1 MQVVTALP
9 QRSVFPRFT
18 PRWKLKER
26 AVEWWAVIRSNLA
39 PAGTCHLSAFQI
51 LYPSFGR
58 WSLAISQRIWMFR
71 GLNNQARY
79 VSLCESFCIAF
90 LAIGSINL
98 CFEHWITGEPLAI
111 SNRPLWRAA
120 PQMFAERTVEAQIF
134 EDMGF
139 PKLSS
144 HLSSSHL
151 KPLYP
156 QVISSPNR
164 FFSFPAFLTQKKL
177 SDLSPLWSRTQA
189 LVLRVL
195 QCPLSNAGDELQ
207 PSEPSELAVAEL
219 EEFFAASSKERPQQL
234 LELLEAKADMAQQL
248 CGQETWKENSLKDRN
263 WWNSVPNLRFFYLLD
278 SFGGSL
284 VHTSTIGWSSFP
296 SGEPVRWVSPI
307 LEILEI
313 LHPNMWWV
321 WSQ

>member
-51 LYPSFGR
+51 LYLSFGR

-177 SDLSPLWSRTQA
+177 SDLSPFGPGPRRWCCGCSNVPYPTLATNCSPRN
-189 LVLRVL
+189 LR
-195 QCPLSNAGDELQ
+195 
-207 PSEPSELAVAEL
+207 
-219 EEFFAASSKERPQQL
+219 SSQL
-234 LELLEAKADMAQQL
+234 
-248 CGQETWKENSLKDRN
+248 RN
-263 WWNSVPNLRFFYLLD
+263 WRSSLLPAARNDPSSCWSYWKRRQTWRNSCVGKKRERRTPSRIEIDGIRFQIWGFSIFWILL
-278 SFGGSL
+278 GG
-284 VHTSTIGWSSFP
+284 H
-296 SGEPVRWVSPI
+296 
-307 LEILEI
+307 
-313 LHPNMWWV
+313 
-321 WSQ
+321 

>member
-51 LYPSFGR
+51 LYLSFGR

-144 HLSSSHL
+144 QFHHI
-151 KPLYP
+151 YP
-156 QVISSPNR
+156 QAISSPFTLKSQSVFLVPRIFGPGLRRWCCGCSNVPYPTLATNCSPR
-164 FFSFPAFLTQKKL
+164 NLRSSQLRNWRSSLLPAARNDPSSCWSYWKRRQTWRNSCVGKK
-177 SDLSPLWSRTQA
+177 
-189 LVLRVL
+189 
-195 QCPLSNAGDELQ
+195 
-207 PSEPSELAVAEL
+207 
-219 EEFFAASSKERPQQL
+219 
-234 LELLEAKADMAQQL
+234 
-248 CGQETWKENSLKDRN
+248 TWKENCLKDRN

-296 SGEPVRWVSPI
+296 SGEPVRWVVSPI